1 MSHLLS
7 ILNLKL
13 HSMSS
18 IFTKIVA
25 GEIPSFSLAEDENY
39 LAFLDAMPLVKG
51 HTLIIPKKETDLI
64 FDLEKEDFKN
74 LWSFAQQVAKK
85 MEKAFP
91 DRRIAV
97 AVVGLE
103 VPHAHIHLI
112 PIQKMEDMNFKNVRL
127 KFSDEEYREIQN
139 LIINS

>member
-1 MSHLLS
+1 MA
-7 ILNLKL
+7 
-13 HSMSS
+13 S
-18 IFTKIVA
+18 IFTKIIK
-25 GEIPSFSLAEDENY
+25 GEIPSYKIAEDDDH

-51 HTLIIPKKETDLI
+51 HCLVIPKVETDLI
-64 FDLEKEDFKN
+64 FDLGEDNFKN

-91 DRRIAV
+91 EQRIAV

-112 PIQKMEDMNFKNVRL
+112 PITKMEDMNFKNVRL
-127 KFSDEEYREIQN
+127 KLSEEEYEGIQKQ
-139 LIINS
+139 ITNS